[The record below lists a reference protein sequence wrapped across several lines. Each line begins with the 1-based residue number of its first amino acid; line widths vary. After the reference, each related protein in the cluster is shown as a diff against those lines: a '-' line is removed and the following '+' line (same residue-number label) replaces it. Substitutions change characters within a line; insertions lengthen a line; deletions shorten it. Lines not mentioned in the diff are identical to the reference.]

1 MKLKDLFVSHK
12 QVNPVSFSFEVPSLP
27 TTLYSNY
34 DRASKATQS
43 DTSKTQDQEQEQD
56 MSTWKV
62 GGSDPYNSVWVVGTK
77 KGNTYENKEEEI
89 SIPYREGV
97 KPDSKPEKKSNPSN
111 KTTST
116 ILQQYRDSSDYK
128 NFKQQLDTFISNNA
142 QYASIKDSLD
152 YLAALESRY
161 QMGVENYQ
169 GSKALG
175 WFQFM
180 DKTRKPYNNQ
190 TRQQFANDAQAQLL
204 TAAKYYTD
212 LQNRVR
218 QWGGDPNDFVTMY
231 GAWWRP
237 ESARQYIQ
245 NGNHNH
251 KTIYNEDFLTIRRRA
266 QDLLT

>member
-1 MKLKDLFVSHK
+1 MELSDLFVNYKAVDPVVFNLDTPELPKSLYLNLERAQK
-12 QVNPVSFSFEVPSLP
+12 AVSGNEEDFDVNG
-27 TTLYSNY
+27 
-34 DRASKATQS
+34 D
-43 DTSKTQDQEQEQD
+43 DTSD
-56 MSTWKV
+56 
-62 GGSDPYNSVWVVGTK
+62 WVVGK
-77 KGNTYENKEEEI
+77 DILDWRVNIAPKNEEEI
-89 SIPYREGV
+89 IIPYREGV
-97 KPDSKPEKKSNPSN
+97 KPADPDLEKKLNPSN
-111 KTTST
+111 KTAST
-116 ILQQYRDSSDYK
+116 TLQQYRNSQDYQ
-128 NFKQQLDTFISNNA
+128 NFKQQLDTFITNNA

-180 DKTRKPYNNQ
+180 DKTRKLYNNQ

-251 KTIYNEDFLTIRRRA
+251 RTRYNEDFLTIRQRA
-266 QDLLT
+266 QALLA

>member
-1 MKLKDLFVSHK
+1 MELKDLFVSYK
-12 QVNPVSFSFEVPSLP
+12 QVDPIEHSFIKPEMPAMMYV
-27 TTLYSNY
+27 NI
-34 DRASKATQS
+34 DRAQKVVEKDQKAGETES
-43 DTSKTQDQEQEQD
+43 NTR
-56 MSTWKV
+56 
-62 GGSDPYNSVWVVGTK
+62 NWVVGK
-77 KGNTYENKEEEI
+77 DELDRKVNSVPKNKEEEI
-89 SIPYREGV
+89 TIPYGEGV
-97 KPDSKPEKKSNPSN
+97 KPNPKPEKKSNSSN
-111 KTTST
+111 KTAST
-116 ILQQYRDSSDYK
+116 TLQQYRDSQDYQ
-128 NFKQQLDTFISNNA
+128 NFKQQLDTFINNNA

-169 GSKALG
+169 GSTALG

-237 ESARQYIQ
+237 ESTRQYIQ
-245 NGNHNH
+245 DSNHNH
-251 KTIYNEDFLTIRRRA
+251 RTKYNEDFLTIRQRA
-266 QDLLT
+266 QNLLA

>member
-1 MKLKDLFVSHK
+1 MELKDLFVSYK
-12 QVNPVSFSFEVPSLP
+12 QVDPVSTSFEAPFLP
-27 TTLYSNY
+27 TSLYFNY
-34 DRASKATQS
+34 DRASKAVSGESSNNPDQS
-43 DTSKTQDQEQEQD
+43 QDISNQ
-56 MSTWKV
+56 KV
-62 GGSDPYNSVWVVGTK
+62 GETEPKTRNWVVDTK
-77 KGNTYENKEEEI
+77 KGINTSEDKKGTDVHYT
-89 SIPYREGV
+89 EGV
-97 KPDSKPEKKSNPSN
+97 RPNSESEKKSNPSN
-111 KTTST
+111 KTDST
-116 ILQQYRDSSDYK
+116 TLQQYRDSLDYQ

-161 QMGVENYQ
+161 QMKVENYQ

-180 DKTRKPYNNQ
+180 DNTRKSYNNQ

-204 TAAKYYTD
+204 TAARYYTD

-218 QWGGDPNDFVTMY
+218 QWGGDPDDFVTMY

-245 NGNHNH
+245 NGNHNYR
-251 KTIYNEDFLTIRRRA
+251 TIYNEDFLTIRQKA

>member
-1 MKLKDLFVSHK
+1 MELSDLFVNYK
-12 QVNPVSFSFEVPSLP
+12 AVDPVVFNLDTPELP
-27 TTLYSNY
+27 KTLYLNFE
-34 DRASKATQS
+34 RAQKAAS
-43 DTSKTQDQEQEQD
+43 GDDEDFDVNGDDTSD
-56 MSTWKV
+56 
-62 GGSDPYNSVWVVGTK
+62 WVVGK
-77 KGNTYENKEEEI
+77 DILDWRVNNAYKNEEEI
-89 SIPYREGV
+89 TIPYREGV
-97 KPDSKPEKKSNPSN
+97 KPDSKPEKKSNTSN
-111 KTTST
+111 KTVST
-116 ILQQYRDSSDYK
+116 TLQQYRNSQDYQ
-128 NFKQQLDTFISNNA
+128 NFKQQLDTFINNNA

-251 KTIYNEDFLTIRRRA
+251 RTVYNEDFLTIRQRA
-266 QDLLT
+266 QDLLA

>member
-1 MKLKDLFVSHK
+1 MELSDLFVNYKTVDPVVFNLDTPELPKSLYLNFERAQK
-12 QVNPVSFSFEVPSLP
+12 AASGDVDDFDVNG
-27 TTLYSNY
+27 
-34 DRASKATQS
+34 D
-43 DTSKTQDQEQEQD
+43 DTSD
-56 MSTWKV
+56 
-62 GGSDPYNSVWVVGTK
+62 WVVGK
-77 KGNTYENKEEEI
+77 DVLDWRVNNAHKNEEEI
-89 SIPYREGV
+89 TIPYREGV
-97 KPDSKPEKKSNPSN
+97 KPDPEPEKKSDSSN
-111 KTTST
+111 KTGST
-116 ILQQYRDSSDYK
+116 TLQQYRDSQDYQ
-128 NFKQQLDTFISNNA
+128 NFKQQLDTFINNNA

-251 KTIYNEDFLTIRRRA
+251 RTIYNEDFLTIRQRA
-266 QDLLT
+266 QDLLA